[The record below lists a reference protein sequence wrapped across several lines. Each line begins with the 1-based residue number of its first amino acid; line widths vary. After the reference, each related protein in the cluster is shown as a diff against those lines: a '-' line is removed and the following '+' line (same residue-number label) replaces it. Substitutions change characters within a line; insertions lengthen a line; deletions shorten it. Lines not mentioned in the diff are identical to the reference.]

1 MQDDDL
7 WSGLGKA
14 LILIAIVLAVMLLV
28 RWFAN

>member
-14 LILIAIVLAVMLLV
+14 VILIAIVLAVMLLV